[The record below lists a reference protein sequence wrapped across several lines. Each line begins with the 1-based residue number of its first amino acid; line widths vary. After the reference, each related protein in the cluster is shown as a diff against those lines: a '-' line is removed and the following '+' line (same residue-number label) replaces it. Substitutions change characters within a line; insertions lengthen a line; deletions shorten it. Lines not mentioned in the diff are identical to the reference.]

1 MNLTEFYNKH
11 KVKIYLIL
19 NIVILLAMA
28 LFMLLTANR
37 QSLWL
42 DELRWTMGYVQ
53 GGFFEMLSS
62 LSTTLYNLPLF
73 YIVGFFTYKIFPVGE
88 IWLMLPS
95 IIFVI
100 CGVWFLYLT
109 IKNLYGFELATLAS
123 FIASVSLVLISFAG
137 LQFRP
142 YALMFMLV
150 CLCLY
155 FYQKRLSNP
164 SIKNIL
170 LLGVMYL
177 LLAYTHWFGILFVAV
192 LGVYDFVLCCIKKQT
207 FKVLISYVI
216 AVVLFI
222 PWFLV
227 AVINSVYSLTDYW
240 ASKPTLKYPMYVI
253 SAFTNGNIVF
263 SYMFFLG
270 YISYIVQHI
279 VALLKKENFANKRIT
294 LLFSIIIPIVFALV
308 MFYSGVI
315 NPSGSLC
322 VDRYFIIIFPFVV
335 FFTAYF
341 VYFLFCIIKKFI
353 KRQLISNIIIGL
365 ILMLIVPYM
374 FYSSYSLALKQK
386 YMVPN
391 EMYGEV
397 ATYLDASGDMEREDV
412 VLLQI
417 DSSDVWLKY
426 YVGNKGDYS
435 IQNYYTHCFSK
446 EIDILVKDGNKTTEK
461 TDPIGLLE
469 DIEEFNI
476 VYLFYDHPSGIDLND
491 NYLYNELI
499 LDYDLELVYH
509 NLYKFT
515 KKA

>member
-1 MNLTEFYNKH
+1 M
-11 KVKIYLIL
+11 
-19 NIVILLAMA
+19 
-28 LFMLLTANR
+28 
-37 QSLWL
+37 
-42 DELRWTMGYVQ
+42 
-53 GGFFEMLSS
+53 
-62 LSTTLYNLPLF
+62 
-73 YIVGFFTYKIFPVGE
+73 
-88 IWLMLPS
+88 
-95 IIFVI
+95 
-100 CGVWFLYLT
+100 
-109 IKNLYGFELATLAS
+109 
-123 FIASVSLVLISFAG
+123 
-137 LQFRP
+137 
-142 YALMFMLV
+142 
-150 CLCLY
+150 
-155 FYQKRLSNP
+155 
-164 SIKNIL
+164 
-170 LLGVMYL
+170 
-177 LLAYTHWFGILFVAV
+177 
-192 LGVYDFVLCCIKKQT
+192 
-207 FKVLISYVI
+207 LISYVI

-270 YISYIVQHI
+270 YIIYIVQHI

-294 LLFSIIIPIVFALV
+294 LLFSIIMPIVFALV

-341 VYFLFCIIKKFI
+341 VYFLFYIIKKFI

-365 ILMLIVPYM
+365 ILMLIIPYM

-386 YMVPN
+386 HMVPN

-397 ATYLDASGDMEREDV
+397 ATYLDVSGDMEREDV

-461 TDPIGLLE
+461 TDSTGLLE

-476 VYLFYDHPSGIDLND
+476 VYLFYDHPTGIDLND